1 MAFAYVESSGTCR
14 NQEISQYRVVWDGG
28 SGFIP
33 TEKKISVEYSN

>member
-1 MAFAYVESSGTCR
+1 MGSPMWKVLVPA
-14 NQEISQYRVVWDGG
+14 EIRKYLSRVVWDGG